1 MNKNDKISAQ
11 INLIKLPLNTEFN
24 FDLDQDTDWVKK
36 FLLELNEKASEKSPE
51 EYLEETFIEISGEIE
66 KKDKPEMNEVLL
78 VRGTITATYATECI
92 RTLKPM
98 LMDMDV
104 EFKICFVDESMATS
118 ELFADLD
125 ETYVE
130 NDVYQIYFHNKRTVN
145 FEEMLHEQIF
155 LNYEQYPVLDAESKL
170 IGVDH

>member
-1 MNKNDKISAQ
+1 MNKNDKVGAE
-11 INLIKLPLNTEFN
+11 INLIKLAANTEYK
-24 FDLDQDTDWVKK
+24 FDLDHETDWVKK
-36 FLLELNEKASEKSPE
+36 FLLELNEKATEKSPE
-51 EYLEETFIEISGEIE
+51 EYLEETFLEISGEIE
-66 KKDKPEMNEVLL
+66 KKNKPEMGEFLL
-78 VRGTITATYATECI
+78 IGGTITATYATECI

-98 LMDMDV
+98 LVDMDV
-104 EFKICFVDESMATS
+104 EFKICFIDEALSTS
-118 ELFADLD
+118 ELFADVD

-130 NDVYQIYFHNKRTVN
+130 NDVYEIYFYNKRTVN